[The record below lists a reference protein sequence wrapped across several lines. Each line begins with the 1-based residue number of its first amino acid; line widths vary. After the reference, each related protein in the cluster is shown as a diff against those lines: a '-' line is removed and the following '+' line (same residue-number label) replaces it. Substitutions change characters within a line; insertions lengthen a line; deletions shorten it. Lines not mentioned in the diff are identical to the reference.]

1 MGDIGLL
8 HFTFAYRCG
17 CRTRAR
23 RGSVFARAKD
33 VKALAYPISELD
45 PYSPAFMDD
54 PYPQLEALREAGP
67 AVRLERYDC
76 WAISRY
82 EQVNEM
88 LLDWATYCS
97 SSGAG
102 LSDFRKEK
110 PWRVPSIILETD
122 PPLHTRTHK
131 ILARVMT
138 PSALRSLRPALERE
152 AEALVDQLLVRET
165 VDGAVDIAQAFPL
178 KVFPDAIGLPAD
190 GRENLMP
197 YGNMVF
203 NAIGPRNALLEA
215 AMASAATVVPWIM
228 AACSR
233 AALTPGGI
241 GSEVYAAVDAG
252 EATEEEAGMLVR
264 SLLSAGLDTTIA
276 AIGNALVCFARFPDQ
291 WSIVRNDPSIM
302 RQAFDESMR
311 LESPV
316 QAFFRTTTRDV
327 EVAGVEI
334 GEGEKV
340 LLFFASANRDP
351 RRWENPAEFD
361 VRRRSGAH
369 VAFGLGIHRCV
380 GEMLAEIEGEI
391 LLSELARRVRSITLE
406 ADPTLHY
413 NNSLRSFAKI
423 PLRLEPA

>member
-1 MGDIGLL
+1 L
-8 HFTFAYRCG
+8 T
-17 CRTRAR
+17 
-23 RGSVFARAKD
+23 
-33 VKALAYPISELD
+33 PISDLD

-54 PYPQLEALREAGP
+54 PYPHLEVLREMGP
-67 AVRLERYDC
+67 AVRLERYAC
-76 WAISRY
+76 WAITRY
-82 EQVNEM
+82 EQVNAM
-88 LLDWATYCS
+88 LMDWATYCS

-102 LSDFRKEK
+102 LTDFRKEK
-110 PWRVPSIILETD
+110 PWRVPSIILEAD

-138 PSALRSLRPALERE
+138 PAALRAWRPAFEHE
-152 AEALVDQLLVRET
+152 AEILVDQLLARKT
-165 VDGAVDIAQAFPL
+165 VDGAVDIAQAYPL

-203 NAIGPRNALLEA
+203 NAIGPRNALLEE

-241 GSEVYAAVDAG
+241 GAQVYAAADAG
-252 EATEEEAGMLVR
+252 EASEEEAGMLVR

-276 AIGNALVCFARFPDQ
+276 AIGNALVCFARHPEQ
-291 WSIVRNDPSIM
+291 WEIVRNDPSII
-302 RQAFDESMR
+302 RHAFDESMR

-316 QAFFRTTTRDV
+316 QAFFRTTTRSVD
-327 EVAGVEI
+327 VAGVEI

-340 LLFFASANRDP
+340 LIFFSSANRDP
-351 RRWENPAEFD
+351 RRWEDPAAFD
-361 VRRRSGAH
+361 VRRRSGGH
-369 VAFGLGIHRCV
+369 VAFGAGIHRCV

-391 LLSELARRVRSITLE
+391 VLTELTRRVRSISL
-406 ADPTLHY
+406 DGSPTLHY